1 MYSMNAMELAVA
13 RARETMNR
21 DLGGPFGAAVI
32 DAKGNV
38 IAVESN
44 LVLGSHDPTAHAEI
58 NAIRQACRILGTHD
72 LNGCTLYASSYPC
85 PMCLGAVMWA
95 NIKTVYY
102 GCRPE
107 DAAAI
112 GFRDDFMYDFIREGC
127 GDTSV
132 LLLEE
137 QSRESCLQLFEEY
150 SQKEKPL
157 Y

>member
-1 MYSMNAMELAVA
+1 MNAMELAVA

-58 NAIRQACRILGTHD
+58 NAMWQAYRILGTHD
-72 LNGCTLYASSYPC
+72 LNGCAQYASSYPC